1 MNNSSVFD
9 LDRRNKRSRYTT
21 LPDVCYLDTSFV
33 LSAIEGNSNKYSS
46 SLCKDFITELT
57 NAGSMMVVSP
67 TVFEEVAHVIRR
79 KCVQDAAGNQ
89 DMREKD
95 IDLYICHNPT
105 VLTVINQRVKQL
117 WQILETICY
126 RIDFHSDKAF
136 LNEVI
141 QVMSQFGLGVNDAKH
156 IALCLREG
164 INCIATDD
172 GDFQKTD
179 GFNIYTPNSKL
190 VNTCATRAN
199 VYINQSSTFKT
210 P

>member
-1 MNNSSVFD
+1 M
-9 LDRRNKRSRYTT
+9 
-21 LPDVCYLDTSFV
+21 
-33 LSAIEGNSNKYSS
+33 
-46 SLCKDFITELT
+46 CKDFIAELT
-57 NAGSMMVVSP
+57 NAGSIMVVSP

-95 IDLYICHNPT
+95 IDLYISRNPAVLNT
-105 VLTVINQRVKQL
+105 VNQKVKLL
-117 WQILETICY
+117 WQTLETLCY
-126 RIDFHSDKAF
+126 RIDFYSDKVF

-156 IALCLREG
+156 IAICLREG

-179 GFNIYTPNSKL
+179 GFNIFTPNQKL
-190 VNTCATRAN
+190 ISACATRPN
-199 VYINQSSTFKT
+199 VYITQSSTIQTSIKT
-210 P
+210 K